1 MTTSTVKGEEGA
13 MRRART
19 WVGVAAALA
28 FALVTAPSHAQGDL
42 VPAARAEGRVVVY
55 GTMAADN
62 FDVIARIFK
71 GRYGVDAEYWRAAPD
86 RLLDRVLSEL
96 RARRVMFD
104 VVIGPSYALRL
115 LKRQGAFAR
124 YASPSYELF
133 PRPTWDKDGVFSPP
147 YRVTPVGIV
156 YNTRLVR
163 SEEAP
168 RNYLDLTDPRWR
180 GRIGMADPTLSVF
193 SAAWLVNLRKYLGP
207 QWRNFVERL
216 AENLGALEESTLTVA
231 SKVGAG
237 EQAVG
242 ISHLN
247 FMYLLARAGA
257 PLDYVRADPI
267 LADAQVAAVGRNA
280 PHPNAARLF
289 VDTLTSRAGLLALA
303 QAGEFVLVPG
313 IYPPVRDADRLKL
326 VVMEDLDEE
335 GYAQFRQEFGALFRG
350 RRR

>member
-1 MTTSTVKGEEGA
+1 MTGTF
-13 MRRART
+13 RT
-19 WVGVAAALA
+19 GGRLLPLVALWVLLCAVLPGLA
-28 FALVTAPSHAQGDL
+28 QDPLS
-42 VPAARAEGRVVVY
+42 AARGEGRVVVY

-86 RLLDRVLSEL
+86 RVLDRVLSEV
-96 RARRVMFD
+96 RARRVLFD

-115 LKRQGAFAR
+115 LKREGAFAR
-124 YASPSYELF
+124 YSSASYELF
-133 PRPTWDKDGVFSPP
+133 PKSTWDRDGVFSPP

-163 SEEAP
+163 REEAP
-168 RNYLDLTDPRWR
+168 RGYLDLADPRWR

-207 QWRNFVERL
+207 QWRSFVERL
-216 AENLGALEESTLTVA
+216 AENVGALEESTLTVV
-231 SKVGAG
+231 SKVAAG
-237 EQAVG
+237 ELPVG

-247 FMYLLARAGA
+247 FMHILARGGA
-257 PLDYVRADPI
+257 PVDYVRVEPV
-267 LADAQVAAVGRNA
+267 LADAQVAAVGRDA

-303 QAGEFVLVPG
+303 QAGEFAVVPG
-313 IYPPVRDADRLKL
+313 IYPPIRDADRLKV
-326 VVMEDLDEE
+326 VVMEDLDEQA
-335 GYAQFRQEFGALFRG
+335 YAQFRQEFGGLFRG

>member
-1 MTTSTVKGEEGA
+1 MRTRLRSTRWLA
-13 MRRART
+13 
-19 WVGVAAALA
+19 GVLVVALLAAGVLP
-28 FALVTAPSHAQGDL
+28 THAQGD
-42 VPAARAEGRVVVY
+42 VASAARAEGRVVVY

-71 GRYGVDAEYWRAAPD
+71 GRYGVEAEYWRAAPD
-86 RLLDRVLSEL
+86 RVLDRVLSEV

-124 YASPSYELF
+124 YTSPSYELF
-133 PRPTWDKDGVFSPP
+133 PRASWDKDGVFSPP

-156 YNTRLVR
+156 YNTRAVR
-163 SEEAP
+163 AEEAP
-168 RNYLDLTDPRWR
+168 RSYLDLTEPRWR

-207 QWRNFVERL
+207 RWREFVERL
-216 AENLGALEESTLTVA
+216 ADNLGALEESTLTVV
-231 SKVGAG
+231 SKVAAG
-237 EQAVG
+237 EQPVG

-247 FMYLLARAGA
+247 FMYILARGGA
-257 PLDYVRADPI
+257 PVDYVRVEPI
-267 LADAQVAAVGRNA
+267 LADAQLAAVAREA

-303 QAGEFVLVPG
+303 RAGEFVLVPG
-313 IYPPVRDADRLKL
+313 IYPPIRDAERLKV

-335 GYAQFRQEFGALFRG
+335 AYARFRQDFGSLFRG